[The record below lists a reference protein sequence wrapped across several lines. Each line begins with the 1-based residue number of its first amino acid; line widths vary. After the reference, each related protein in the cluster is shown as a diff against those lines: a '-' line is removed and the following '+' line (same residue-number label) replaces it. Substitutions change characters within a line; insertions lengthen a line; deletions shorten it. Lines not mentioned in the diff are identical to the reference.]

1 MRDRR
6 RREEHA
12 NHERWLVSYADFM
25 TLLFA
30 LFVVLF
36 ASSHHDKKTIQS
48 VSKAVKQGFQEM
60 GAFSS
65 SDSAADNSR
74 ILGPTSTGEARPSTV
89 PANAGIDMI
98 ELQRKLHKALG
109 KEIERQEVVL
119 RMTPEGF
126 VISLHELGF
135 FDSGE
140 ARLMPGA
147 GDKIKRIAEVLTQ
160 YGLDM
165 RVEGHTD
172 NVPIHNATFA
182 SNWDLSTARAMAV
195 AMMLLNESG
204 VDPQRISI
212 AGYAQYHPSASNDT
226 LEGRRANRRVD
237 IVVVSTSAPAQ
248 AKASDP
254 PLPPPSPKLPG
265 EPR

>member
-1 MRDRR
+1 VRDRR
-6 RREEHA
+6 RREEHS

-36 ASSHHDKKTIQS
+36 ASSHHDKKSIQS
-48 VSKAVKQGFQEM
+48 VSKAVKNGFQEM
-60 GAFSS
+60 GAFSG
-65 SDSAADNSR
+65 SDRAAD
-74 ILGPTSTGEARPSTV
+74 GPTSTGEARPSTV
-89 PANAGIDMI
+89 PANAGIDMV
-98 ELQRKLHKALG
+98 ELQRKLHQALG

-119 RMTPEGF
+119 RITPEGF

-147 GDKIKRIAEVLTQ
+147 ADKIKRIAEVLTQ

-172 NVPIHNATFA
+172 NVPIHNALFA

-212 AGYAQYHPSASNDT
+212 AGYAQYHPAASNDT
-226 LEGRRANRRVD
+226 PEGRRANRRVD
-237 IVVVSTSAPAQ
+237 IVVVSTSTPAL
-248 AKASDP
+248 AKASDL
-254 PLPPPSPKLPG
+254 PLPTQ
-265 EPR
+265 PR

>member
-1 MRDRR
+1 MRARR
-6 RREEHA
+6 RRHEHA
-12 NHERWLVSYADFM
+12 NHERWLISYADFI

-36 ASSHHDKKTIQS
+36 ASSYHDKKTIQS
-48 VSKAVKQGFQEM
+48 VSKAVKQGFQQL

-74 ILGPTSTGEARPSTV
+74 VAGPTSTGEARPSTV
-89 PANAGIDMI
+89 PSNAGIDII
-98 ELQRKLHKALG
+98 ELQRKLKKALG
-109 KEIERQEVVL
+109 KEIEREEIVL

-135 FDSGE
+135 FNSGE

-147 GDKIKRIAEVLTQ
+147 EEKITRIADVLMQ

-172 NVPIHNATFA
+172 NVPIHNAQFP
-182 SNWDLSTARAMAV
+182 SNWELSTARAMAV
-195 AMMLLNESG
+195 AMMLVNDAGL
-204 VDPQRISI
+204 DILFTQKQRR
-212 AGYAQYHPSASNDT
+212 QQ
-226 LEGRRANRRVD
+226 ANR
-237 IVVVSTSAPAQ
+237 
-248 AKASDP
+248 
-254 PLPPPSPKLPG
+254 PSPDDQNFRIAPMFHNLPFLLTLAG
-265 EPR
+265 NIT

>member
-1 MRDRR
+1 MRERR

-36 ASSHHDKKTIQS
+36 ASSHHDKRTIES
-48 VSKAVKQGFQEM
+48 VSKAVKNGFQAM

-74 ILGPTSTGEARPSTV
+74 IIGPTSTGEARPSTV

-98 ELQRKLHKALG
+98 ELQKKLHKALG
-109 KEIERQEVVL
+109 KEIERQEVGL

-126 VISLHELGF
+126 VVSLHELGF
-135 FDSGE
+135 FNSGE
-140 ARLMPGA
+140 AQLMPGA
-147 GDKIKRIAEVLTQ
+147 GEKIKRIAEVLMQ

-172 NVPIHNATFA
+172 DVPIHNAAFA
-182 SNWDLSTARAMAV
+182 SNWDLSSARAMAV

-204 VDPQRISI
+204 VDPKRMSI
-212 AGYAQYHPSASNDT
+212 AGYGQYHPVASNDT
-226 LEGRRANRRVD
+226 PEGRRANRRVD
-237 IVVVSTSAPAQ
+237 IVVVSTSTPPAAKPPGLPTGAPQ
-248 AKASDP
+248 AASQ
-254 PLPPPSPKLPG
+254 PK
-265 EPR
+265 

>member
-1 MRDRR
+1 MRTRR
-6 RREEHA
+6 RHEEHV

-36 ASSHHDKKTIQS
+36 ASSHHDSKSIES
-48 VSKAVKQGFQEM
+48 VSKAVKTGFQDM

-74 ILGPTSTGEARPSTV
+74 VLGPTSTGEARPSTV
-89 PANAGIDMI
+89 PANAGIDMV
-98 ELQRKLHKALG
+98 ELQKKLHKALG

-147 GDKIKRIAEVLTQ
+147 GDKIKRIANVLVE

-165 RVEGHTD
+165 RVEGH
-172 NVPIHNATFA
+172 IHNASFA
-182 SNWDLSTARAMAV
+182 SNWDLATARAMAV
-195 AMMLLNESG
+195 ATMLLNESG
-204 VDPQRISI
+204 VDPQKMSI
-212 AGYAQYHPSASNDT
+212 AGYAQYHPAASNDT
-226 LEGRRANRRVD
+226 AEGRRANRRVD
-237 IVVVSTSAPAQ
+237 IVVVSTATPAAP
-248 AKASDP
+248 KTTS
-254 PLPPPSPKLPG
+254 